1 MLLFLLLGAFLVKSP
16 IFMLHL
22 WLPKAH
28 VEAPVSGSMILAGV
42 LLKFGGYGC
51 VLVFYYFVPRRRAG
65 IWFLMS
71 IILWGGLVCGFV
83 CLRQTDMKSLIAY
96 SSIGHISLCLV
107 GLFRCYG
114 VG

>member
-1 MLLFLLLGAFLVKSP
+1 MGLLLGAFLVKSP
-16 IFMLHL
+16 VFMVHL

-51 VLVFYYFVPRRRAG
+51 ILVFYYFIVCRLGTLR
-65 IWFLMS
+65 FL
-71 IILWGGLVCGFV
+71 IRIVLWGGLVCGFM

-96 SSIGHISLCLV
+96 SSIGHIALCLV
-107 GLFRCYG
+107 GVFSCYRLG
-114 VG
+114 